1 MPSLISYVNVLGMQS
16 NLNRLDAAG
25 AVLKEAFAHEFDGRY
40 LRQNLYWLAF
50 LRGNAAQM
58 QQQLAW
64 ASGKA
69 GDEDAFLSMQSET
82 DAYFGRL
89 TDAEDFTRRAV
100 NSAVH
105 ADSKETAGLWQ
116 VRSALRMAEV
126 GNRALAGEEANS
138 ALALS
143 TGRDVKLIAAFTLA
157 RVGDDSHANVLV
169 QELKRDYATDFL
181 IKFYWLP
188 TIHASMQLNG
198 GKLSKALKDLETA
211 APYEL
216 SVGTVVDFLYPAY
229 VRGQVYLR
237 AHQGHAASAEF

>member
-1 MPSLISYVNVLGMQS
+1 
-16 NLNRLDAAG
+16 
-25 AVLKEAFAHEFDGRY
+25 
-40 LRQNLYWLAF
+40 
-50 LRGNAAQM
+50 
-58 QQQLAW
+58 
-64 ASGKA
+64 
-69 GDEDAFLSMQSET
+69 
-82 DAYFGRL
+82 
-89 TDAEDFTRRAV
+89 
-100 NSAVH
+100 
-105 ADSKETAGLWQ
+105 
-116 VRSALRMAEV
+116 MAEV